1 MSFLKKGKQARKEA
15 SVVDAQRKARDEE
28 HKVFRFYVPR
38 GQERRITFLDGDLD
52 SDGELVMTAYY
63 EHNLYMNGRWNNF
76 FVCTGNEDEPCPI
89 CEEGKM
95 PAMVAVFT
103 IIDHSEYTDRNGKTH
118 KNQVKL
124 LVAKRQ
130 TQKLLEYQ
138 AAKRGG
144 LAGITFDVARIDED
158 QSAAVG
164 TSFDFVEKN
173 EVDKILK
180 KFKAEVLDYEDV
192 INYKTPAELRS
203 MGFGKPSKIGDE
215 PGVTDDDAPWDDE
228 DTDETPAPKQKQS
241 SVLDDDGDD
250 DVGLSIDDMDDDL

>member
-15 SVVDAQRKARDEE
+15 VAVDEQRRARDEE
-28 HKVFRFYVPR
+28 SKVFRFFVPR

-52 SDGELVMTAYY
+52 DDNELVMTAYY

-95 PAMVAVFT
+95 PSMVAVFT

-118 KNQVKL
+118 KDQPKL

-144 LAGITFDVARIDED
+144 IAGITFDVARIDED

-173 EVDKILK
+173 PVSKIKQKFGVD
-180 KFKAEVLDYEDV
+180 VYNYEDI
-192 INYKTPAELRS
+192 INYRSPDDLRK
-203 MGFGKPSKIGDE
+203 MGFGKPSKIGGE
-215 PGVTDDDAPWDDE
+215 AGVTEDDAPWHDD
-228 DTDETPAPKQKQS
+228 DVDEAPAPKQS
-241 SVLDDDGDD
+241 SILDGDD